1 MMHESGTGQPIE
13 RPVAPAP
20 APVPANVPN
29 GGDTGLDDPRALQ
42 ILTTEHWSL
51 IASRSL
57 SYNEAFT
64 RAGMFLTFVSMSLV
78 GLALVAAP
86 LGFGREFLLLVAV
99 ILGLDV
105 FVGLATIGR
114 LVTTNYDDL
123 RAIQGMNRLR
133 HAYLELTPGLSP
145 YFTTSSHDDL
155 AGILSFYGV
164 SAGPSPGFGAGL
176 RSLGHTLTTTLG
188 MIMTVTSALGGILA
202 AVVALLLDAALGWAV
217 VAAVAGSLV
226 LFVAL
231 GIAAAIAFQGFMRSL
246 IAHFPSPPGPGGA
259 PTP

>member
-1 MMHESGTGQPIE
+1 MHESGTGLPIE

-20 APVPANVPN
+20 APEPIRLTAPVA
-29 GGDTGLDDPRALQ
+29 GLDDPRALQ

-78 GLALVAAP
+78 ALALVATP
-86 LGFGREFLLLVAV
+86 LAFGREFMLLAAI
-99 ILGLDV
+99 ILGLDI

-133 HAYLELTPGLSP
+133 HAYLELTRDLQP
-145 YFTTSSHDDL
+145 YFSTPSHDDL
-155 AGILSFYGV
+155 VGVLSFYGDA
-164 SAGPSPGFGAGL
+164 AGPSSGIGAGL
-176 RSLGHTLTTTLG
+176 RSLVHGLTTTLG
-188 MIMTVTSALGGILA
+188 MIVTVTSALGGILA
-202 AVVALLLDAALGWAV
+202 ALVALLLGAALGWAIV
-217 VAAVAGSLV
+217 
-226 LFVAL
+226 
-231 GIAAAIAFQGFMRSL
+231 AAIAGATALFAVLGVAGAMAFDRFMESL
-246 IAHFPSPPGPGGA
+246 DTRFPSPPVGGA